1 MCLTCGARA
10 RSVETGEAGRT
21 QPGWTAVRNRV
32 GVVVAAGMYRGSSR
46 GATAHSPVTGEW
58 VGRTQINPEGRRF
71 TFGLRHAGR
80 PSD

>member
-10 RSVETGEAGRT
+10 RSVVTGEAGRT
-21 QPGWTAVRNRV
+21 QHGRTAGRNRV

-46 GATAHSPVTGEW
+46 GATAHGPDTGER

-71 TFGLRHAGR
+71 TFGLRNSGR
-80 PSD
+80 LSD